1 VFTEAE
7 VLENTMSDLEKH
19 HIGFGQE
26 KRRNPLIRIVISGL
40 RMLPKFWFSCR
51 HGFHWAEENS
61 RRISTGWLLRS

>member
-1 VFTEAE
+1 MFTEAE

-40 RMLPKFWFSCR
+40 RMLP
-51 HGFHWAEENS
+51 FHLIKVQFLHLVFHFRVIQFLS
-61 RRISTGWLLRS
+61 LI